1 MPRIASWPA
10 KKASD
15 QPSETMNKYD
25 AIIVGAGHNGLTN
38 AAYLAK
44 AGLDVL
50 VLEKN
55 DYIGGAAV
63 SRELHKGWT
72 YSNCSYV
79 CSMMRQALHRD
90 LDLGRHGLILVP
102 YLGNINFGDDGRGL
116 ITYNDDEASYLELKR
131 HSPHDADAMYRFQT
145 DLTRYSQFI
154 RKTLLRTPPDPASF
168 RPRDIRELLFLA
180 KEFRKLGKREIHE
193 YVRFFTMSAADFL
206 DDYFENDLVKASMA
220 SPGIIGTALG
230 VYSPGTSYVLLH
242 HVMGDVDGN
251 IGAWGL
257 ARGGMGAI
265 SRALAGAV
273 KEHGGE
279 IRTNAGVQ
287 QVLVRNG
294 KATGVALENGEE
306 ITARIIVSNLD
317 AKRTFTKIVDRNHLP
332 EQVYERA
339 RNFKIRGS
347 SGKVNIALSGLPKF
361 TGIPEN
367 PYINRGGFGFT
378 GSLETMERAYDCW
391 KRGKWSDDP
400 FIESVIPS
408 AWDPTVAPPGQ
419 HWMSNFIQYCPP
431 RLADGPWTPEKRDQ
445 FGQTVI
451 DKIERY
457 SPGFK
462 DLIVHME
469 VRTPHEIEQE
479 IGLTEGN
486 IFQGELTIDQL
497 LFNRPFPGYAQY
509 RTPIKNMY
517 MCGSSTHPG
526 GGVSSACGANA
537 AREILLDLKRPNTV
551 PEDDFYDE

>member
-1 MPRIASWPA
+1 MKR
-10 KKASD
+10 
-15 QPSETMNKYD
+15 YD
-25 AIIVGAGHNGLTN
+25 AIIVGAGHNVLTN

-50 VLEKN
+50 VVEKN
-55 DYIGGAAV
+55 DYIGGASV
-63 SRELHKGWT
+63 SRELHQGWT
-72 YSNCSYV
+72 YSSCSYV

-90 LDLGRHGLILVP
+90 LDLTRHGLLLVP
-102 YLGNINFGDDGRGL
+102 YLGTVNFADDGRTL
-116 ITYNDDEASYLELKR
+116 ISYTEEEAGHLELKR
-131 HSPHDADAMYRFQT
+131 HSPHDADSMHRFQA
-145 DLTRYSQFI
+145 DLTRYSQLI

-168 RPRDIRELLFLA
+168 RLRDIGEMLFLA
-180 KEFRKLGKREIHE
+180 KEFWKLGEREIYE
-193 YVRFFTMSAADFL
+193 YVRFFTMSAAEFL
-206 DDYFENDLVKASMA
+206 EDYFENDLIKASMA

-230 VYSPGTSYVLLH
+230 VYSPGSAYILLH

-265 SRALAGAV
+265 SHAIAGALQQ
-273 KEHGGE
+273 HGGE

-287 QVLVRNG
+287 QVLVRRG
-294 KATGVALENGEE
+294 KACGVVLENGDELE
-306 ITARIIVSNLD
+306 SRIVVSNLD
-317 AKRTFTKIVDRNHLP
+317 AKRTFTKIVDRNDLP
-332 EQVYERA
+332 DGIYEKA
-339 RNFKIRGS
+339 KNFKIRGS

-361 TGIPEN
+361 TGVRDN
-367 PYINRGGFGFT
+367 RYINRGGQTFS

-391 KRGKWSDDP
+391 KRGRWSDDP

-431 RLADGPWTPEKRDQ
+431 QLADGPWTPQKRDQ
-445 FGQTVI
+445 FGQTVV

-469 VRTPHEIEQE
+469 VRTPHEMEEE

-486 IFQGELTIDQL
+486 IFQGELTMDQL
-497 LFNRPFPGYAQY
+497 FFNRPFPGYGQY
-509 RTPIKNMY
+509 RMPLKNLY

-551 PEDDFYDE
+551 PKDDFGDE